1 MGVKLQISDVEQEIS
16 NMNFELSQTKYYV
29 SILSEK
35 LKDYINND
43 GLISEAYNNNKRYIE
58 CMHLPVLEGI
68 ELLCELLIVANN
80 KYKDVLNS
88 YFGDVGYIDEDK
100 WIETYYEFLQQ
111 YKKINNEAVT
121 LNNFINEIG
130 RNSKFIQD
138 KRKIF
143 NNMIA
148 KIRLEL
154 DVLNEFLHRIKEQ
167 IENVRFFV
175 NKTAYIY
182 ELAKALKDSIVP
194 AIQQLESINISPDGK
209 YYIDMLDY
217 TPFENLTTAI
227 TVTRISLEI
236 QEAIGDEIIPV
247 EDYEDL
253 SDDEKI
259 KYINKVY
266 NYVIE
271 FLPDLAVCTKIGHV
285 EVFVPPNIIVYFDVS
300 VDGEID
306 NDEQELELEAILEQ
320 NNIDLAGMN
329 LNNFTFQ
336 SGDSYIFGYEEKYKI
351 DDDTEGYFSV
361 SISCGGLGINAETG
375 VVTAISHTEVAELD
389 INDNMNYNSVDF
401 SATTAAGIDVYPM
414 PYYYEPEYSF
424 ETIEEPTEM
433 PSIPALTTAPHISNI
448 LVDMGEIFAETT
460 IFTGFAVFFLEELAP
475 YFWLFAL

>member
-58 CMHLPVLEGI
+58 YMHLPVLEGI
-68 ELLCELLIVANN
+68 ELLCELLIDANN

-88 YFGDVGYIDEDK
+88 YFGNVGYIDEDK

-121 LNNFINEIG
+121 LNNFINGIG
-130 RNSKFIQD
+130 LNSKFIQD

-148 KIRLEL
+148 KVRLEL

-266 NYVIE
+266 NYVIK

-285 EVFVPPNIIVYFDVS
+285 EVFLPPNMKVYFDVS

-306 NDEQELELEAILEQ
+306 NAEQELELEAILEQ

-329 LNNFTFQ
+329 VDNGNMGINIGIMLDVN
-336 SGDSYIFGYEEKYKI
+336 IIKYTKI
-351 DDDTEGYFSV
+351 DNDTEGYYSAGYNIFTDTA
-361 SISCGGLGINAETG
+361 NFETG
-375 VVTAISHTEVAELD
+375 VVTTISHTEVAELD

-401 SATTAAGIDVYPM
+401 SATTAAGIDAYHM

-433 PSIPALTTAPHISNI
+433 SSIPALTTAPHTSNI
-448 LVDMGEIFAETT
+448 SADKVVFVGAA
-460 IFTGFAVFFLEELAP
+460 IFTGIIVIVCPEFAP
-475 YFWLFAL
+475 FAFAF